1 MFRKNTAYWKV
12 KDIDGKV
19 QRLKGNCPLT
29 PKEVGILLIALGYA
43 PNTPIYIAAGE
54 IYGGES
60 RLASLG
66 SRFSMLMSKVLLQ
79 LAFQAFGLLVFTSE
93 LE

>member
-19 QRLKGNCPLT
+19 QRLKGLCPLT
-29 PKEVGILLIALGYA
+29 PKEVGILLTALGYSS
-43 PNTPIYIAAGE
+43 NTPIYIAAGE

-60 RLASLG
+60 RLASTLG
-66 SRFSMLMSKVLLQ
+66 SRFSMLMSKVLCKS
-79 LAFQAFGLLVFTSE
+79 FNLLGYIYK
-93 LE
+93 